1 MLTCPYCGVEYP
13 DGTTRCSVDQTPLA
27 PPPTVPTPDAPM
39 APDAAPAEFE
49 FPPLTEAQR
58 QQDLVTLVTCG
69 TLISAEMIASRLSA
83 AGIEVF
89 IPDQSLVQ
97 TMGFN
102 LGAVGFVRVQIAPA
116 DYDAAKALLSEGN

>member
-1 MLTCPYCGVEYP
+1 M
-13 DGTTRCSVDQTPLA
+13 CSIDQTPLA
-27 PPPTVPTPDAPM
+27 PPTPEPAPAA

-102 LGAVGFVRVQIAPA
+102 LGAVGYVRVQIAPA
-116 DYDAAKALLSEGN
+116 DYETAKALLSQGE

>member
-1 MLTCPYCGVEYP
+1 MLTCTYCGAEYP
-13 DGTTRCSVDQTPLA
+13 DGTAMCSIDQTPLA
-27 PPPTVPTPDAPM
+27 PPAATPQPVEPR
-39 APDAAPAEFE
+39 APDVAPTEFQ

-58 QQDLVTLVTCG
+58 QQDLVTLVSCG
-69 TLISAEMIASRLSA
+69 TLLSAEMIASRLSA

-116 DYDAAKALLSEGN
+116 DYDAAKAILSDGN